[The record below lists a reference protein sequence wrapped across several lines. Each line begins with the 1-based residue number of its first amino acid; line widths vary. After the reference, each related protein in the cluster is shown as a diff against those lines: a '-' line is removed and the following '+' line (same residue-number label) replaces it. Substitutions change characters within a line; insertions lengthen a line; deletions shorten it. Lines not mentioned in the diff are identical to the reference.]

1 MNADLAI
8 DLFKSTVLFSL
19 LVITPF
25 LAVTLVVGLVTS
37 LLQSVTSLQDQTLS
51 FAPKLVALGAAGLLL
66 APWLLRALVEFAASM
81 ITRMASMG
89 P

>member
-8 DLFKSTVLFSL
+8 DLFKSTMLFAL

-51 FAPKLVALGAAGLLL
+51 FAPKIVALGAASLLL
-66 APWLLRALVEFAASM
+66 APWLLRTLVEFAASM